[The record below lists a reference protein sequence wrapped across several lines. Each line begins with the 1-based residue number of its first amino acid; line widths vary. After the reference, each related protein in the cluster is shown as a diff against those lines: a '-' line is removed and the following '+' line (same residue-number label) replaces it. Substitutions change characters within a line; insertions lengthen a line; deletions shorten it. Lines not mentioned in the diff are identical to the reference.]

1 MKYYVLDLRPQNS
14 LVRYLVQRGFTVFM
28 ISWRNPTTAD
38 RDISF
43 DDYRTSGVMAA
54 LNAIN
59 ALCRIAKSML
69 ADIASG
75 ARCSQSPPHHGA

>member
-1 MKYYVLDLRPQNS
+1 M
-14 LVRYLVQRGFTVFM
+14 GA
-28 ISWRNPTTAD
+28 NPTTAD

-59 ALCRIAKSML
+59 AIVPHRKVHACGYCLRGTLLAIAAAAWRVIMTNGL
-69 ADIASG
+69 
-75 ARCSQSPPHHGA
+75 RRSPCCLRKLISANPAN